1 MTFRINSPLRPAL
14 RLVGHHVALL
24 WCCVTLGVRRDDE
37 SGRQRL
43 ARGEPFAL
51 GVVQAASTAARG
63 WLVVARWKFLLKST
77 AISGF
82 LVNKDLRKNG
92 IPWS

>member
-1 MTFRINSPLRPAL
+1 
-14 RLVGHHVALL
+14 VALL
-24 WCCVTLGVRRDDE
+24 WCCVTLWVSRDDE
-37 SGRQRL
+37 SGRQSL

-51 GVVQAASTAARG
+51 GVVQAASTAAARG
-63 WLVVARWKFLLKST
+63 WLVVARWKFPFKTT

-92 IPWS
+92 IL